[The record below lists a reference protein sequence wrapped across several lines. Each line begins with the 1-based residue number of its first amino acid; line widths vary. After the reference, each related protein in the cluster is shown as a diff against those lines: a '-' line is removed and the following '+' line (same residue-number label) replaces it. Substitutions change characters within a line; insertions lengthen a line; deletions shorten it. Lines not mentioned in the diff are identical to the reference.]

1 MAEIKKAAVVGSGV
15 MGSAIAAHI
24 ANSGTP
30 VILFDVVPKD
40 LKGGT
45 RNQLAEKAIERLLKT
60 DPAPLTH
67 KRNAKLITPANLED
81 DLNLLH
87 EVDWTIEA
95 IIEKI
100 EVKQALYKKIEVFRK
115 KDSIISSNTSTL
127 PLHVLTSGMSEK
139 FKRDFLITHFF
150 NPPRYMR
157 LLELI
162 AGPETRDAA
171 KKAAHE
177 FCDVRL
183 GKGVVECK
191 DTPGFIA
198 NRIGCFW
205 LTVGLIEAINQ
216 GVSIEEADA
225 VMGKPVG
232 IPKTGVFG
240 LMDLIGID
248 LLPLIA
254 KSFSDTLPETD
265 EFRKIYREPELVKK
279 MIADGYTGRKG
290 KGGFYRIN
298 KDGGKKIK
306 EVVNLKTG
314 EYNPEKK
321 PKLESVEAAKKGLR
335 ALVGNSDKGGKY
347 ALSVLSQILSY
358 TASLVPEISDSIYDV
373 DEAMRLGY
381 NWKYGPFELI
391 DRLGDNE
398 KSGAAWLA
406 EYLEKQGRPIPELLK
421 KAGNKPFYSKKD
433 GRNFYLS
440 AVSSKQDYQE
450 IKFDPEAWSLADI
463 KGKSKP
469 VAKNPSAALWDVGD
483 GILCLEFT
491 SKMNSIDPLILEM
504 VAKSVELV
512 KQNHRGLIIGNDA
525 DNFSVGANLGFILF
539 ASNIAAW
546 KMIEGVIKQGQDTY
560 MGLKYSPFPVVSAV
574 SGMALGGGCEILL
587 HSDAVQ
593 AHIET
598 YSGLVEVGV
607 GVVPGWGGCKEMLL
621 RSLEQRRASD
631 KITAKIGGMFSF
643 ISLGKT
649 LNTMPTISETFE
661 KISMAKISKSGE
673 EARDMLILNAK
684 SRVSMNRARL
694 LADAKNLCLELT
706 KDYHTPA
713 PPKLALPGKTGRFA
727 LNMAVDHYVKI
738 GKATP
743 HDEVVSKALARVLTG
758 GDTDITKDMT
768 EQDVLNV
775 EREVF
780 MELVKHPATLAR
792 IEYMLENGKPL
803 RN

>member
-1 MAEIKKAAVVGSGV
+1 MSEIKKVAVIGSGV
-15 MGSAIAAHI
+15 MGAQIAAHI
-24 ANSGTP
+24 ANSGTE
-30 VILFDVVPKD
+30 VILFDVVPKTP
-40 LKGGT
+40 G
-45 RNQLAEKAIERLLKT
+45 RRSQLAESAIEKLLKM

-67 KRNAKLITPANLED
+67 KKKAALIKPANLED
-81 DLNLLH
+81 DLDLLRS
-87 EVDWTIEA
+87 VDWIIEA

-100 EVKQALYKKIEVFRK
+100 EIKQALYKKIEIFRTK
-115 KDSIISSNTSTL
+115 GSIISSNTSTL
-127 PLHVLTSGMSEK
+127 PLHSLTNGMSDK

-157 LLELI
+157 LLELV
-162 AGPETRDAA
+162 AGPETRKEAQETIRDFA
-171 KKAAHE
+171 
-177 FCDVRL
+177 DIRL

-205 LTVGLIEAINQ
+205 LTAGLVEAIKQ
-216 GVSIEEADA
+216 GVSVEEADA

-254 KSFSDTLPETD
+254 KSFADTLPETD
-265 EFRKIYREPELVKK
+265 EFRKIYREPEVVKK
-279 MIADGYTGRKG
+279 MIAEGFTGRKG

-298 KDGGKKIK
+298 KESGKKIK
-306 EVVNLKTG
+306 EAIDLKTG
-314 EYNPEKK
+314 QYRVAESPR
-321 PKLESVEAAKKGLR
+321 LESVEAAKKGLR
-335 ALVGNSDKGGKY
+335 ALVTSPDKGGKY
-347 ALSVLSQILSY
+347 AWSVLSQVLSY
-358 TASLVPEISDSIYDV
+358 TASLVPEISDSIHDV
-373 DEAMRLGY
+373 DKAIKLGY

-391 DRLGDNE
+391 DKLGTE
-398 KSGAAWLA
+398 WFAA
-406 EYLEKQGRPIPELLK
+406 ELEKEGRPVPELLK
-421 KAGNKPFYSKKD
+421 KAGNKPFYAKKD
-433 GRNFYLS
+433 GKVLYLS
-440 AVSSKQDYQE
+440 AIPAKTDYQE
-450 IKFDPEAWSLADI
+450 IKFRSDAWSLADI

-504 VAKSVELV
+504 VV
-512 KQNHRGLIIGNDA
+512 KAAEIVKENHRGLIIGNDA
-525 DNFSVGANLGFILF
+525 ENFSVGANLGFILF

-546 KMIEGVIKQGQDTY
+546 KMIEGVIKQGQDSY
-560 MGLKYSPFPVVSAV
+560 MALKYAPFPVVSAP

-593 AHIET
+593 AHIEL

-621 RSLEQRRASD
+621 RSLEKRRQSD
-631 KITAKIGGMFSF
+631 KITAKLGGMFSI
-643 ISLGKT
+643 ISPLKT
-649 LNTMPTISETFE
+649 LNTMPAIVEAFE
-661 KISMAKISKSGE
+661 KISMAKVSKSAE
-673 EARDMLILNAK
+673 EARDMLILNGK
-684 SRVSMNRARL
+684 SRITMNRSRL
-694 LADAKNLCLELT
+694 LADAKQLCLELA
-706 KDYHTPA
+706 KDYRA
-713 PPKLALPGKTGRFA
+713 PEPQKLSLPGKTGRYA
-727 LNMAVDHYVKI
+727 LHMAVDSFVKT

-743 HDEVVSKALARVLTG
+743 HDEVVSKAAAKVLTG
-758 GDTDITKDMT
+758 GNTDITREMT

-775 EREVF
+775 ERETF
-780 MELVKHPATLAR
+780 MELIKNPATLAR
-792 IEYMLENGKPL
+792 VEYMLENGKPL